1 MIKLRYIRVNILHD
15 RFHGV
20 VAQDIDDLARVFGL
34 TGGVGQPYSFAEN
47 LRGQRLSG
55 NWSGMLS
62 GEVCQEE
69 GVRKKVS
76 GRRCQE
82 EGARPRSLPQKVS
95 NEWPQQ
101 VNNSTRGSDPGPHSR

>member
-1 MIKLRYIRVNILHD
+1 MIRPRYIRVHVLHD

-34 TGGVGQPYSFAEN
+34 AGGVGQPYSFAEN

-62 GEVCQEE
+62 GEVCQEKF
-69 GVRKKVS
+69 VRRSLS
-76 GRRCQE
+76 GTRCQT
-82 EGARPRSLPQKVS
+82 QKFATES
-95 NEWPQQ
+95 EQ
-101 VNNSTRGSDPGPHSR
+101 

>member
-1 MIKLRYIRVNILHD
+1 MIRVWYIRVNILHD

-62 GEVCQEE
+62 GE

-76 GRRCQE
+76 GRKCQT
-82 EGARPRSLPQKVS
+82 QKFATES
-95 NEWPQQ
+95 EQ
-101 VNNSTRGSDPGPHSR
+101 